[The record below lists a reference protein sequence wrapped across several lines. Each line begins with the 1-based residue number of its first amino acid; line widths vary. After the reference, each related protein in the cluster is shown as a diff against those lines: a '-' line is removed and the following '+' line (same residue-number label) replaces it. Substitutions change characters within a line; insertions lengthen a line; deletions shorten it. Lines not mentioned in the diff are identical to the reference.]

1 VRERAGWEQGAELC
15 ECDAAAGSAACE
27 CVGAVVMSVI
37 SAVKRY
43 AFLCLALGGTTC
55 FAQFPIPRDT
65 NCVDRYGENAYAS
78 KVRDQPHPIQYGYQ
92 KPEPFFL
99 KNDYEW
105 EKWRPNAYL
114 EKLSDL
120 QVQPLPTDL
129 VEAYLNGSAGVYAA
143 IKMWKVDSQ
152 ESQPFAIFGQ
162 DPFLNCRVVAQD
174 ALTIVS
180 VGGTIIKLMHIGAGD
195 EYPTADGRIQP
206 VRLNEAMFH
215 IGYGHPPLL
224 NFSFPS
230 RYLLLKRVQSTPC
243 KLDKGSRPALIE
255 GANQRC
261 WLHRASAKVIESHV
275 IYTDGKKTS
284 YRELDL
290 GEIYVREIHGQNS
303 WDKRLFPKESN
314 FVEKLLDQLIQF
326 GRNR

>member
-1 VRERAGWEQGAELC
+1 
-15 ECDAAAGSAACE
+15 
-27 CVGAVVMSVI
+27 MSVI
-37 SAVKRY
+37 FAVKRY
-43 AFLCLALGGTTC
+43 AFLCLALGVTTC
-55 FAQFPIPRDT
+55 FAQFPIPRDSS
-65 NCVDRYGENAYAS
+65 CVDRYGEKADAS
-78 KVRDQPHPIQYGYQ
+78 IYRYQPHPIKYGYQ
-92 KPEPFFL
+92 GPGPFFL
-99 KNDYEW
+99 KNGYDW

-143 IKMWKVDSQ
+143 IKIWKVDGQ
-152 ESQPFAIFGQ
+152 ESQPFAIFGGTN
-162 DPFLNCRVVAQD
+162 LNCRVVSQD
-174 ALTIVS
+174 AEQVIGI
-180 VGGTIIKLMHIGAGD
+180 GGTIIKLMHVGAAD

-206 VRLNEAMFH
+206 VRLNEAMLH
-215 IGYGHPPLL
+215 IGYGYPPLL
-224 NFSFPS
+224 KFSFPS
-230 RYLLLKRVQSTPC
+230 RYLLLKRLQSTPC
-243 KLDKGSRPALIE
+243 KLDKNSRPALIE

-275 IYTDGKKTS
+275 IYTDGRKTS
-284 YRELDL
+284 YRDLDL
-290 GEIYVREIHGQNS
+290 GEIYVREIQGQNS

>member
-1 VRERAGWEQGAELC
+1 
-15 ECDAAAGSAACE
+15 
-27 CVGAVVMSVI
+27 MSVI
-37 SAVKRY
+37 FAVKRY
-43 AFLCLALGGTTC
+43 AFLCLALGVTTC
-55 FAQFPIPRDT
+55 FAQFPIPRDSS
-65 NCVDRYGENAYAS
+65 CVDRYDEKADAS
-78 KVRDQPHPIQYGYQ
+78 KDRDQPNPIKYGYQ
-92 KPEPFFL
+92 GPGPFFL
-99 KNDYEW
+99 KNGYDW
-105 EKWRPNAYL
+105 EKWRPNVYR

-120 QVQPLPTDL
+120 QVQTLPTDL

-143 IKMWKVDSQ
+143 IKMWKVDGQ

-180 VGGTIIKLMHIGAGD
+180 IGGTIIKLIHVGAGD
-195 EYPTADGRIQP
+195 EYPTADGRIQS
-206 VRLNEAMFH
+206 VRLNEVMFYVGD
-215 IGYGHPPLL
+215 GYPPLL

-230 RYLLLKRVQSTPC
+230 RYLLLKRLQSTPC
-243 KLDKGSRPALIE
+243 KLDKSSRPALIE

-261 WLHRASAKVIESHV
+261 WLHRASAKIIERGV
-275 IYTDGKKTS
+275 IYTDGRKTS
-284 YRELDL
+284 YRDLDL

-314 FVEKLLDQLIQF
+314 FVEKLLDHIIQF